1 MGGGALRRG
10 GAPGRR
16 SPGDARELVRGERIC
31 AVRKVAVAGRRGRGG
46 GRAVV
51 AGAARQSGWIG
62 PRARGRN
69 RPGRQL
75 RRLPPNDRQCLGVDF
90 EHVHALS
97 GFRAR
102 SVCGVF
108 RALVRDPQGPARGQL
123 RDPRAA
129 HLQYLE
135 ELLYS
140 GPRRCLRGVPY
151 LRHRVKSIRSRD
163 NPQVKALIRLAGS
176 SRERRRTGS
185 TILEGEHLV
194 RAYQVSG
201 GIAEVILASESALA
215 RPEIRDFFE
224 NAPAKSR
231 LVLADALLER
241 VSQLVSSAGIAAVI
255 RTPLPSPTPQ
265 GISSCLLLENIQ
277 DPGNLGG
284 ILRTAAAAG
293 ITHIFLSKD
302 SVFAW
307 SPKVIRAGMGAHFF
321 LSIFE
326 GVDVGEFA
334 QSFRGSVIAMEPHA
348 ARSLYELDLKG
359 PVAWVFGNEGAG
371 LSERAGHFATHRV
384 RIPMPG
390 PAESLNV
397 GAAAA
402 ICLFEQIR
410 QRSAP

>member
-1 MGGGALRRG
+1 MARAPLRRG
-10 GAPGRR
+10 SAAGRR
-16 SPGDARELVRGERIC
+16 SPGHARQLARGERVLPLC
-31 AVRKVAVAGRRGRGG
+31 GPAFAERSGMGDGCSPFARHVGQSGRVGPRSRGRI
-46 GRAVV
+46 RPR
-51 AGAARQSGWIG
+51 RQ
-62 PRARGRN
+62 P
-69 RPGRQL
+69 
-75 RRLPPNDRQCLGVDF
+75 RRLPTNARQRMGMDL
-90 EHVHALS
+90 EHLRSLS

-102 SVCGVF
+102 SVCGIF

-123 RDPRAA
+123 RDARAA
-129 HLQYLE
+129 DLQHVE
-135 ELLYS
+135 EFLHA
-140 GPRRCLRGVPY
+140 GPRRRLRRIPY
-151 LRHRVKSIRSRD
+151 LRPRVKSIRSRD
-163 NPQVKALIRLAGS
+163 NPQIKALIKLAGS
-176 SRERRRTGS
+176 SRERRRTG
-185 TILEGEHLV
+185 TTLLEGEHLV
-194 RAYQVSG
+194 RAYQESG
-201 GIAEVILASESALA
+201 GTAEMILASESALA

-224 NAPAKSR
+224 NVPAKSR
-231 LVLADALLER
+231 LVLADALLAR

-255 RTPLPSPTPQ
+255 RTPLPNPAPQ

-277 DPGNLGG
+277 DPGNLGS
-284 ILRTAAAAG
+284 ILRTAVAAG
-293 ITHIFLSKD
+293 VPHVFLSKN

-334 QSFRGSVIAMEPHA
+334 QSFRGSVVAVEPNA
-348 ARSLYELDLKG
+348 ERSLYDLDLKG